1 MGSYGVT
8 TARGGHMIRPALLL
22 LISLRSALGAGGS
35 ALLIGL
41 SNDNKI
47 GGSTSWEMLIIC
59 MSVGA
64 GVIIAGALAHYFW
77 TRHKKKK
84 TAQAK
89 EQQRLEKARQADVVG
104 GAQVTPLAPSPP
116 PAYNSSLE
124 DE

>member
-89 EQQRLEKARQADVVG
+89 ARQADVVG
-104 GAQVTPLAPSPP
+104 GARVTPLAPSPP